1 MFNLKKKYDELS
13 SLANDLRDIKAE
25 LVQAERYYINHPE
38 EHIPAFSDKSAA
50 PGRLDQVR
58 DLMSDVNLRYWEVN
72 SQLNKRRYKK
82 FKVK

>member
-38 EHIPAFSDKSAA
+38 DHIPAFSDKSVA
-50 PGRLDQVR
+50 PERLDQVR

>member
-38 EHIPAFSDKSAA
+38 DHIPAFSDKSVA
-50 PGRLDQVR
+50 PERLDQVR
-58 DLMSDVNLRYWEVN
+58 DLRADVNRRYWEVN
-72 SQLNKRRYKK
+72 SELNKRKYKLFVRK
-82 FKVK
+82 

>member
-1 MFNLKKKYDELS
+1 MFNLKKKHDELS
-13 SLANDLRDIKAE
+13 ALANDLRDIKAE

-38 EHIPAFSDKSAA
+38 DHIPAFSDKSVA
-50 PGRLDQVR
+50 PERLDQVR

-82 FKVK
+82 FKRK

>member
-38 EHIPAFSDKSAA
+38 DHIPAFSDKSVA
-50 PGRLDQVR
+50 PERLDQVR

-82 FKVK
+82 FKRK

>member
-1 MFNLKKKYDELS
+1 MFNLKKKHDELS

-38 EHIPAFSDKSAA
+38 DHIPAFSDKSVA
-50 PGRLDQVR
+50 PERLDQVR

-82 FKVK
+82 FKRK